1 MEFIVDFFNNCIA
14 YFKELG
20 EIGLFILSFLE
31 SSVFPIPPD
40 FLLIPMCLTKP
51 QNALFLAAIC
61 TIGSAIGGIAGY
73 FIGKFGGRPVLNFL
87 FKKHLDKV
95 EMVEVLYNKYGVW
108 AVGAAAFTPIPYK
121 IFTIASGVFRMN
133 FLGFFIISVIGR
145 GMRFFIVAALLMLFG
160 EKIKA
165 NLEPII
171 IIVSVLIILFYF
183 IAYKLRHLAKK

>member
-1 MEFIVDFFNNCIA
+1 MDFAINFFNNCIT

-20 EIGLFILSFLE
+20 EIGLFILAFLE

-51 QNALFLAAIC
+51 QTALLLAAIC
-61 TIGSAIGGIAGY
+61 TAGSAIGGAVGY

-95 EMVEVLYNKYGVW
+95 EMVENLYNKYGVW

-133 FLGFFIISVIGR
+133 FLGFLIISIIGR
-145 GMRFFIVAALLMLFG
+145 GMRFFIVATLLMLFG

-165 NLEPII
+165 NLELII
-171 IIVSVLIILFYF
+171 VIVSVLIVIFYF
-183 IAYKLRHLAKK
+183 AVYKLRHLAKK